1 MTKEDF
7 LNNRNFIIGH
17 KVKVKS
23 FEEIEKIIDTLKY
36 VRLQHIREF
45 CNREFIVSKLNNDG
59 FEFYREPNE
68 NWWTISLPFECF
80 DFTNDNRK
88 PIRDGYELTQK
99 LIDSK
104 LFFFM
109 GTAGEIHGSSVFKS
123 LTSENVFPILNKNGE
138 TEIHIG
144 DCCGQVNN
152 ALELKIIRT
161 LLDKKMYDASFS
173 TSGSFIRREYHL
185 LNEEQV
191 KRKSFSY

>member
-1 MTKEDF
+1 MTKEYF

-23 FEEIEKIIDTLKY
+23 FEEIEKIIDSLKY
-36 VRLQHIREF
+36 VTLNHIREF
-45 CNREFIVSKLNNDG
+45 CNKEFIVSKLNNDG
-59 FEFYREPNE
+59 FEFYKEPNE

-109 GTAGEIHGSSVFKS
+109 GNAGEIHGSSVFKS
-123 LTSENVFPILNKNGE
+123 LTSENVFPYSE
-138 TEIHIG
+138 
-144 DCCGQVNN
+144 
-152 ALELKIIRT
+152 
-161 LLDKKMYDASFS
+161 
-173 TSGSFIRREYHL
+173 
-185 LNEEQV
+185 
-191 KRKSFSY
+191 